1 MGQVKAAAFM
11 VHPSPGHMTSA
22 WPIRNLPRTFL
33 PRISEDESLCF
44 TGQDVVSMVLE
55 AAGTMVPKCRESPFQ
70 KQQVTPMNR
79 KDHSRQKSLSGSF
92 MLLKKGSGIIII
104 HLVIML
110 LVIKCSKYSI
120 SLLFSLLLHYFSSDF
135 FVLCIMRPCY

>member
-79 KDHSRQKSLSGSF
+79 KAEIRK
-92 MLLKKGSGIIII
+92 MEAGSGGRGIRESEP
-104 HLVIML
+104 LRL
-110 LVIKCSKYSI
+110 IKYI
-120 SLLFSLLLHYFSSDF
+120 LFKSDSR
-135 FVLCIMRPCY
+135 CP